1 MLVIRL
7 RRIGKK
13 NQPSFK
19 IVVVEKRSPPTG
31 GRIIDEVGFYNPLT
45 KEVVLRKE
53 KIQDWLS
60 KGVKPSETVYN
71 LLVKNKIIEGKLIPK
86 HKKPKIKEEKSKENN
101 T

>member
-19 IVVVEKRSPPTG
+19 IVVVEKRCPPTG

-45 KEVVLRKE
+45 KEIVLKKE